1 VPNAKGKPA
10 RRDAFADLGGAGG
23 AAQYFAPQNPV
34 GVEDLAEAKSI
45 AVDLLES
52 NPYQPRTTFAKEGLA
67 ELAADITEHGVL
79 QPLLVRPHPTE
90 KGHYQIVAGERRWR
104 GAKEASLTEVPCIER
119 ALGDDEMERLA
130 LVENIQRSN
139 LDPIDEAYAFKRL
152 VARGASNLSIAK
164 SIHKHHEYVAQRLR
178 LIEDPRVE
186 KMVGNGLLGATVA
199 QEIMRLKDTTRRDAF
214 LAQAE
219 HREEIT
225 VQQARNAL
233 AEERKSASARSSGA
247 ANSSQL
253 PGAPTA
259 ALSHAA
265 GQSLIEGLVLKEEDL
280 DPTRGSAHEFAE
292 GLRRVHQPDRH
303 VHHFEP
309 SPETRQGET
318 SKRDGLKAALGAL
331 DVAAVV
337 EVARFGAA
345 EGWNCAQ
352 LVVALEAVAE
362 RPE

>member
-1 VPNAKGKPA
+1 MPNAKGKPA

-52 NPYQPRTTFAKEGLA
+52 NPYQPRTTFDKAALA
-67 ELAADITEHGVL
+67 ELAADIKEHGVL
-79 QPLLVRPHPTE
+79 QPLLVRSHPEAT
-90 KGHYQIVAGERRWR
+90 GRYQIVAGERRLR
-104 GAKEASLTEVPCIER
+104 AAKDAGLTEVPCIER
-119 ALGDDEMERLA
+119 AMGDDEMERLA

-139 LDPIDEAYAFKRL
+139 LDPIDEAHAFKRL
-152 VARGASNLSIAK
+152 VAKGSSNLSIAK

-186 KMVGNGLLGATVA
+186 KMVGNNLVGATVA
-199 QEIMRLKDTTRRDAF
+199 QEIMRLKDSTRRDAF

-219 HREEIT
+219 RREEIT
-225 VQQARNAL
+225 VQQVRNAL
-233 AEERKSASARSSGA
+233 AEERTSASARSSGA

-253 PGAPTA
+253 SSAPTVPS
-259 ALSHAA
+259 SHAA
-265 GQSLIEGLVLKEEDL
+265 GQSPIEGFVLKEEDL
-280 DPTRGSAHEFAE
+280 DPSMGSAHEFAE

-303 VHHFEP
+303 VHHAEP

-318 SKRDGLKAALGAL
+318 STRDSLKAALGAL
-331 DVAAVV
+331 DVAAAVDL
-337 EVARFGAA
+337 AQFGAGH
-345 EGWNCAQ
+345 GWSCAQ
-352 LVVALEAVAE
+352 LVVALRAVGE